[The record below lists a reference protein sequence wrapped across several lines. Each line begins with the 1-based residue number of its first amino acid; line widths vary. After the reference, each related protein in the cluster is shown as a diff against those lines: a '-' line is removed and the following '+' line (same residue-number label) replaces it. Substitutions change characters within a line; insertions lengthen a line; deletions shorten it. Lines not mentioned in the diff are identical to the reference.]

1 MFSRAVRIDL
11 LNPRMVF
18 SFFTLVAA
26 TDIVGLLL
34 NARGHTGLAMG
45 CWVIA
50 FLAWCLLLYLA
61 FSVLTFLSHEN
72 NVSLSCLAAG

>member
-1 MFSRAVRIDL
+1 MRIDL

-18 SFFTLVAA
+18 SYFTLVAA

-34 NARGHTGLAMG
+34 HARGHVVLATA

-50 FLAWCLLLYLA
+50 FLAWCMLL
-61 FSVLTFLSHEN
+61 
-72 NVSLSCLAAG
+72 